1 VKGGKSGRG
10 EGWDQKGEGKG
21 EGEMLI
27 GKKGE
32 GGGRRGGEGGGRRR
46 VVAVEHRGDL
56 GLDRLEGE
64 VFDYGRLLGVSRGE
78 GGGWGRGVGMDAC
91 YHGSCCVE

>member
-1 VKGGKSGRG
+1 MGSEGGGKGGRG
-10 EGWDQKGEGKG
+10 NV
-21 EGEMLI
+21 I

-78 GGGWGRGVGMDAC
+78 GVGGGGGLVWMCAIMGRV
-91 YHGSCCVE
+91 V